1 MSDASNDGNPLSSD
15 PVRITDQATA
25 VEMTTRI
32 IADARRRVWI
42 RSLDLD
48 PWLFDHADVLDAL
61 RGFAIHDHDVQ
72 VLILLHDHAAPQAAQ
87 AKLLDL
93 AQRLPSVFQFREVD
107 DPAYREDRSA
117 MVAGDAGGYY
127 FRAEGDRFEGSAC
140 LASRARVRQLK
151 ERFDEVWE
159 RSRVISEYRAL
170 GI

>member
-32 IADARRRVWI
+32 IADARRRVWV

-72 VLILLHDHAAPQAAQ
+72 VQILLHDHAAPQAAH

-117 MVAGDAGGYY
+117 MVASDVGGYY

-159 RSRVISEYRAL
+159 RSRVISEYLAL

>member
-1 MSDASNDGNPLSSD
+1 MTAYTPLPPPTD

-25 VEMTTRI
+25 VEMTARI
-32 IADARRRVWI
+32 IADARRFVWI

-61 RGFAIHDHDVQ
+61 RGFATHGHDTR
-72 VLILLHDHAAPQAAQ
+72 VLILLHDHAAPQAAH

-93 AQRLPSVFQFREVD
+93 AQRLPSVFEFREVN

-127 FRAEGDRFEGSAC
+127 FRAQGDAFEGSAN
-140 LASRARVRQLK
+140 LSSRARVRQLK
-151 ERFDEVWE
+151 ERFDEIWE

>member
-1 MSDASNDGNPLSSD
+1 MNDASPPPSD
-15 PVRITDQATA
+15 PIRITDQATA
-25 VEMTTRI
+25 VELTARI

-48 PWLFDHADVLDAL
+48 PWLFNHPDVLDAL

-72 VLILLHDHAAPQAAQ
+72 VMILLHDHAAPQAAK

-93 AQRLPSVFQFREVD
+93 AQRLPSVFLFREVD
-107 DPAYREDRSA
+107 DPAYREDRAA

-127 FRAEGDRFEGSAC
+127 FRTEGDRFEGSAS
-140 LASRARVRQLK
+140 LGSRARVRQLK
-151 ERFDEVWE
+151 ERFDEIWE
-159 RSRVISEYRAL
+159 RSRTISEYRAL

>member
-1 MSDASNDGNPLSSD
+1 MNDASDNADSSTLIRVSD
-15 PVRITDQATA
+15 HPTAIALATQIVA
-25 VEMTTRI
+25 N
-32 IADARRRVWI
+32 ARRRVWI
-42 RSLDLD
+42 RSLDMES
-48 PWLFDHADVLDAL
+48 WLFDHADLLTAL
-61 RGFAIHDHDVQ
+61 RDFATAGRDGQ
-72 VLILLHDHAAPQAAQ
+72 VLILLHDATAPQAAH
-87 AKLLDL
+87 AKLLEL

-140 LASRARVRQLK
+140 LVSRARVRQLK